1 MKTVTLLK
9 KMVFWVNDLVI
20 NNSIVYLEREYDD
33 EDDIMKIVILF
44 EHTSIRIDFLKSVC
58 KNDND

>member
-1 MKTVTLLK
+1 M
-9 KMVFWVNDLVI
+9 NDLVI

-33 EDDIMKIVILF
+33 DDIMKIVILF